1 MKRRPLAD
9 VSGLFCRGPCRN
21 QALLLGAS
29 RAQGS
34 LALCS
39 LYLCISR
46 GERSNTPPPKLLK
59 NCPHR
64 VRFRLG
70 PASFMTW
77 SPSILPLKRHLF
89 MTGWEG
95 LMASGLALQTGRLKT
110 RPRYQAGP
118 QGGNWAQKQMGP
130 LCRSSKI
137 GGAGAREKLSLQ
149 RPLTAREK
157 EPCSGGS
164 GPGSTV
170 VASCPAWAARPG
182 SPDQGSVQGL
192 SGVLYH
198 EQQN

>member
-1 MKRRPLAD
+1 MSAGFFAVAPVGIRLCCWEPPEPRDPWPSAP
-9 VSGLFCRGPCRN
+9 STS
-21 QALLLGAS
+21 AS
-29 RAQGS
+29 PGVNAP
-34 LALCS
+34 
-39 LYLCISR
+39 
-46 GERSNTPPPKLLK
+46 TPPPPKLLK

-157 EPCSGGS
+157 EPCSGGQ
-164 GPGSTV
+164 GRAPLWLPHVPPGQ
-170 VASCPAWAARPG
+170 PGQAARTRAVFRASLGFCTMSNRING
-182 SPDQGSVQGL
+182 SLP
-192 SGVLYH
+192 
-198 EQQN
+198 

>member
-1 MKRRPLAD
+1 MSAGFFAVAPVGIRLCCWEPPEPRDPWPSAP
-9 VSGLFCRGPCRN
+9 STS
-21 QALLLGAS
+21 AS
-29 RAQGS
+29 PGVNAP
-34 LALCS
+34 
-39 LYLCISR
+39 
-46 GERSNTPPPKLLK
+46 TPPPPKLLK